1 MSICDTCQANY
12 CSIMIFAYE
21 WYVLRVFTNSVVA
34 ILKIHSE
41 DGALTVLMLDLTP
54 RSITF
59 GKTIRYQNPM
69 EVKSVVETKLFNI
82 STITIPKSCWK
93 EKGYLKICS
102 IQ

>member
-12 CSIMIFAYE
+12 CSIMIFAYG
-21 WYVLRVFTNSVVA
+21 WYVLRVFTNSVLA
-34 ILKIHSE
+34 MLKIHSE

-59 GKTIRYQNPM
+59 GKTMHCQNPM

-82 STITIPKSCWK
+82 STITIPKSC
-93 EKGYLKICS
+93 
-102 IQ
+102 